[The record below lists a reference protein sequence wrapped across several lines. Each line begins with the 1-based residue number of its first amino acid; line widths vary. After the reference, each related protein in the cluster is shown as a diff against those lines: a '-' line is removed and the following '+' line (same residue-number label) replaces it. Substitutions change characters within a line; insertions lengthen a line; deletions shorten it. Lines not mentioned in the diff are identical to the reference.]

1 MHSIPS
7 NHALPSSLVKD
18 FSSPS
23 AAITS
28 FSVTTT
34 TDGLQPLKYHLNQM
48 GQQHA
53 MLS

>member
-34 TDGLQPLKYHLNQM
+34 TDGLQPLKHHLNQM